1 MTVLHFVITQQQ
13 LLLHKKNINLF
24 NHFVMTGTTTQDGH
38 IIFIINLVQLH
49 SAVLKYICVTMS
61 RNYSVRIFIVQ
72 CILCVV
78 ENTSVI

>member
-1 MTVLHFVITQQQ
+1 
-13 LLLHKKNINLF
+13 
-24 NHFVMTGTTTQDGH
+24 MTGTTTQDGH